1 MLRMS
6 LAEAKEHGIIPPVP
20 KKTYK
25 VTVPLPAGATG
36 ATLYL
41 NGDKIATK
49 KLSPRAS
56 AIAEGIA
63 AVPSHMLADK
73 AIWTYG
79 PKIMP
84 GQLCSKS
91 NSRQIVTI
99 NGRPAIIKNK
109 EAREYVKTFVRL
121 FFNPGI
127 PFEGNLRMTVTAY
140 YQDRRRDLDIALLQ
154 DCLQEGSRTNP
165 GARVIKND
173 RQIIEIHAFRKLDK
187 LNPRTVFSLE
197 EIKGV

>member
-1 MLRMS
+1 MMINGRTLGVIIQPQFKLS
-6 LAEAKEHGIIPPVP
+6 LASSEV
-20 KKTYK
+20 
-25 VTVPLPAGATG
+25 
-36 ATLYL
+36 
-41 NGDKIATK
+41 
-49 KLSPRAS
+49 
-56 AIAEGIA
+56 AEGIR
-63 AVPSHMLADK
+63 AVPEAMLTRPGGTV
-73 AIWTYG
+73 WTYG
-79 PKIMP
+79 PKVMP

-99 NGRPAIIKNK
+99 NNRPAIIKNK

-127 PFEGNLRMTVTAY
+127 PFEGFLRMTVTAY

-173 RQIIEIHAFRKLDK
+173 RQIIEIHAFRRLDK

-197 EIKGV
+197 EIPEPKGK